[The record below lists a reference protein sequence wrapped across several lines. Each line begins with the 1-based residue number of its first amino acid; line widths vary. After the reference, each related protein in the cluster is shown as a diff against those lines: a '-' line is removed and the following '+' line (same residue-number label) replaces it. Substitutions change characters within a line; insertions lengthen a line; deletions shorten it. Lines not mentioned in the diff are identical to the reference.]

1 MKITYTFDSVEDKED
16 NLIFAQSLKM
26 HSILHDLSKELR
38 SCNKHGSPTDRDKFW
53 SERFWELMRE
63 NDVELI

>member
-1 MKITYTFDSVEDKED
+1 MPDDKDDYE
-16 NLIFAQSLKM
+16 LYSQAAKM
-26 HSILHDLSKELR
+26 HSVLYDLSKELR